1 MSDHV
6 LTLHHWLSTRGITGD
21 RYTLLHEG
29 RAVITRGT
37 ELEARRY
44 AREMHWTVQREDDL
58 SPPPASR

>member
-1 MSDHV
+1 MPDHV
-6 LTLHHWLSTRGITGD
+6 VTLHSWRSAIWGD
-21 RYTLLHEG
+21 RYTLLFEG

-44 AREMHWTVQREDDL
+44 AKSMGWTVQREDDL